1 MAKCEVN
8 CKLFGIPTLIK
19 ELNKA
24 TEILRTSP
32 RCKNS
37 SKCISALKFARYHIL
52 NCINN
57 IKANETDTGS
67 PTSTD
72 DLRRD
77 IFMAEME
84 AEYENIKIGHIRN
97 EWLQHQHTLAEVQ
110 ECYFRKRRLL
120 SIHGA
125 YCSVQGATFCSL
137 IAVVLHE
144 ADAMQSFLNDN
155 DNLIGFVRIAEE
167 FLNSFSITYSVVPPL
182 EDSPDYKFVMGVY
195 ACLVMVAA
203 DVAGR
208 IFLIAEKR
216 CRDCVWGTI
225 HHLARVRHE
234 SMRKLKMLVWT
245 FLHKLTGDPDGIIL
259 LQGCPTMLAR
269 INDCLEGD
277 YDGDLCKRALE
288 ILERLSGAIPN
299 LRYLSDIESNIDMR
313 QLKKLSDPF
322 YDRVH
327 LLPRR
332 IFRNIGRAASD
343 FVHNNAQGDVKNAL
357 PNALQCRCKLSTDL
371 QIEPSKCSPPRQVVL
386 QSDGYT
392 SSSTVS
398 KVTIDQGT
406 QVRSHP
412 KSCKHKKCSKKLDKH
427 NRPKQTKTA
436 PSTKPCQSPL
446 LNEEKQLRCINL
458 NDSKESFAQDGARC
472 TCPVKSERQIVPW
485 TPERRMVSYLA
496 EIDRRVPA
504 ARIINRVTNTR
515 TGNNRQR
522 VISRIKISGLSF
534 K

>member
-1 MAKCEVN
+1 MAESEIN
-8 CKLFGIPTLIK
+8 CKLFGIPTLI

-24 TEILRTSP
+24 AEILRASPKCTSTQ
-32 RCKNS
+32 
-37 SKCISALKFARYHIL
+37 KCISTLKFARYHIL

-57 IKANETDTGS
+57 IKANERSTGTI
-67 PTSTD
+67 TSTD

-77 IFMAEME
+77 IFLAEME
-84 AEYENIKIGHIRN
+84 AEYEHIKIGHIRN
-97 EWLQHQHTLAEVQ
+97 EWLQHQHTLAELQ

-120 SIHGA
+120 SIHGT
-125 YCSVQGATFCSL
+125 YCSAQGATFCSL
-137 IAVVLHE
+137 IAVVLHQ
-144 ADAMQSFLNDN
+144 ADAMQSFINDN
-155 DNLIGFVRIAEE
+155 DKLIGFARIAEE
-167 FLNSFSITYSVVPPL
+167 FLNSFSITYSIEPPL
-182 EDSPDYKFVMGVY
+182 EDSPDYKFAMGVY
-195 ACLVMVAA
+195 TCLAMVAG

-216 CRDCVWGTI
+216 CRDCVWGTV

-234 SMRKLKMLVWT
+234 SMRRLKMLVWT
-245 FLHKLTGDPDGIIL
+245 FFHNLTADPDGILL

-277 YDGDLCKRALE
+277 YDGELCKRALE

-299 LRYLSDIESNIDMR
+299 VRYLRDIESNIDMR

-322 YDRVH
+322 YKGVH

-343 FVHNNAQGDVKNAL
+343 FLHNNAYGDVKNAL
-357 PNALQCRCKLSTDL
+357 SNPLQCRCNLSAEI
-371 QIEPSKCSPPRQVVL
+371 QSEPSKRSPPHRPIVL
-386 QSDGYT
+386 QSDGDT

-398 KVTIDQGT
+398 KVTIDKET
-406 QVRSHP
+406 QVRSLP
-412 KSCKHKKCSKKLDKH
+412 KSYKHKKCSKRHDKR
-427 NRPKQTKTA
+427 NRPKQTKA
-436 PSTKPCQSPL
+436 KVCPSPS
-446 LNEEKQLRCINL
+446 NEEKQIRSINL
-458 NDSKESFAQDGARC
+458 NDSKGSFAPDGAGC

-485 TPERRMVSYLA
+485 TPERKMISYLA
-496 EIDRRVPA
+496 ESDRRIPA
-504 ARIINRVTNTR
+504 ARIINRVTNTQ
-515 TGNNRQR
+515 TGNKRQR